1 MHGRRSHMTGTRGNH
16 HIRTTNREK
25 IRVNNTIMI
34 TRGKQRGQDVHEA
47 TGLVHKCRKEGLIPS
62 ETNDVDKNRGPK
74 SSFMLRT

>member
-1 MHGRRSHMTGTRGNH
+1 MTGTRGKH

-47 TGLVHKCRKEGLIPS
+47 TGLVHKGRKEGIIPI
-62 ETNDVDKNRGPK
+62 
-74 SSFMLRT
+74 